1 MKSIVIVY
9 IGMCTMAMLT
19 VYVKSINFNNSDK
32 INDTGTLIAK

>member
-9 IGMCTMAMLT
+9 IGMCTMLT